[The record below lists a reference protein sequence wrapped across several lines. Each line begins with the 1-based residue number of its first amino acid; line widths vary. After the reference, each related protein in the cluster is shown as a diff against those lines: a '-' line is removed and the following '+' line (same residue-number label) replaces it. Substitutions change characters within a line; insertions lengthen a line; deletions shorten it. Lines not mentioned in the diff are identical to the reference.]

1 MSTTTEIIE
10 QTTNPFDESKKYTIT
25 LGSDSRDDNYYD
37 KAELFIE
44 TGVHLGTS
52 DGDVCYF
59 TGAELNKLPKKDLL
73 VAALKNGNSGI
84 KFGYYTARLYVINDF
99 DV

>member
-37 KAELFIE
+37 KAELFIKSAS
-44 TGVHLGTS
+44 GHLGHS
-52 DGDVCYF
+52 DVCYF
-59 TGAELNKLPKKDLL
+59 TGAELDELPKKSLL
-73 VAALKNGNSGI
+73 VQG
-84 KFGYYTARLYVINDF
+84 
-99 DV
+99 